1 MEAALYPFKYMR
13 ITQRHDEGNHLPHWS
28 PTPKPLK
35 SDKPWDE
42 ACEDGYRSYF
52 IAYNRYKVVEKFGS
66 EKNGYNVRLES
77 VDLLKLPKYEDPQ
90 ILEITLTHINRDD
103 YDKIRV
109 GQIFEKNSKILREGT
124 SGNATGNHFHI
135 TANIG
140 RYDGFVK
147 NSNNKYIFAYSK
159 SLLPNEA
166 FYVDTKKTTILNAK
180 KYEFIGVNYSYGMT
194 HKEIGKIDEFL
205 SNEVKGETYGDYTL
219 NSVRVFQSKNNL
231 QATGEVDLETFNKM
245 LNRGAKL

>member
-1 MEAALYPFKYMR
+1 MEVALYPFQNMR
-13 ITQRHDEGNHLPHWS
+13 ITQRHDEGNHLAHWS
-28 PTPKPLK
+28 PTPNPLR

-42 ACEDGYRSYF
+42 AGADTGRSYF
-52 IAYNRYKVVEKFGS
+52 VAFNSYRVVEKFGS

-77 VDLLKLPKYEDPQ
+77 VEKLKLPKFTEPQ
-90 ILEITLTHINRDD
+90 ILELTLTHLNKDD
-103 YDKIRV
+103 YSKLYV
-109 GQIFEKNSKILREGT
+109 GQILEKNSKVIREGT
-124 SGNATGNHFHI
+124 SGQASGNHLHI

-140 RYDGFVK
+140 RYDGFIK
-147 NSNNKYIFAYSK
+147 NSNNKWVFAYAK
-159 SLLPNEA
+159 SLLPDEA

-205 SNEVKGETYGDYTL
+205 SNEVKGESYGDYTL

-245 LNRGAKL
+245 LNKGAKL